1 MGKPCSEDDCDKPRW
16 ARGYCL
22 QHDKLNNKSKYE
34 IKSKGVS
41 TTNATPKL
49 VKRSFIKPISDKK
62 AIELKEYRIVR
73 DAYLKANPVCLYPNC
88 ANRDVQLH
96 HAKGRVGS
104 LLGDV
109 KYFRSLCDT
118 HHKFCELNPDKAKE
132 LGLSIN
138 RLDK

>member
-73 DAYLKANPVCLYPNC
+73 DAYLKANPICEVEGCSSKE
-88 ANRDVQLH
+88 VELH
-96 HAKGRVGS
+96 HKKPRA
-104 LLGDV
+104 
-109 KYFRSLCDT
+109 YFLCDVSVFMSVCRK
-118 HHKFCELNPDKAKE
+118 HHLKIESADSWARENGYKLNH
-132 LGLSIN
+132 L
-138 RLDK
+138 